1 MEAIVSVIS
10 LRISTVPLYSFTLC
24 ALLVLFPLLLALHF
38 AEYMHEN
45 LLKDEDAAR
54 GGIFQVECGR
64 ISLLS

>member
-38 AEYMHEN
+38 AEYMHEK

-54 GGIFQVECGR
+54 GGIFLVECGS